1 MKYLFESA
9 TARCVG
15 HFIPCKLQ
23 MQFEQVLFFICR
35 ECDYGERK
43 RKSSVTCR
51 LTSAE
56 RSASMLGVL
65 IVCKRDVSRR
75 TIRGRSRC
83 ITFFAFCNIKIKEN
97 EKKISNSWDQLH
109 DYVLQVDCVTI
120 PSYILIIKSSLRKIV
135 LSCISALLCDDK
147 GTECR
152 IFQR

>member
-23 MQFEQVLFFICR
+23 MQFEQVLFFIRR

-56 RSASMLGVL
+56 RNASMLGVL

-83 ITFFAFCNIKIKEN
+83 ITFFAFCNIKIKLKRM
-97 EKKISNSWDQLH
+97 KKNQQFVRSASWL
-109 DYVLQVDCVTI
+109 CVAG
-120 PSYILIIKSSLRKIV
+120 R
-135 LSCISALLCDDK
+135 LCDDSILYSHYK
-147 GTECR
+147 
-152 IFQR
+152 IFTQKNRFVLYFGFAVRR